1 MSLSANSLIK
11 AMKKAA
17 VEAVAAQK
25 PMAMCLGEVISTNPL
40 KISVDQKMTLT
51 SAQLMLTNA
60 VRDFSVDMTVDHTT
74 GSALGSVNLAHQH
87 SYSGTTQGDDTYSGT
102 TGSAGGASLEHTH
115 TYKGRKKF
123 TAHLGLK
130 TGEKVILLRCD
141 GGQKFIVLDRVEVPK

>member
-25 PMAMCLGEVISTNPL
+25 PMAMCLGVVISTNPL

-60 VRDFSVDMTVDHTT
+60 VRDFSVDMTVDHSTENASGGSGDNAFASHSHRYT
-74 GSALGSVNLAHQH
+74 GKKK
-87 SYSGTTQGDDTYSGT
+87 
-102 TGSAGGASLEHTH
+102 
-115 TYKGRKKF
+115 YKV
-123 TAHLGLK
+123 HLGLK

-141 GGQKFIVLDRVEVPK
+141 GGQKFIVLDRVEVLG